1 MQITATSRRLPCAV
15 LCWNVIPGYH
25 VAGLSLL
32 SNFCLKDQKGVST
45 SMEPSLHLLW
55 QHPILGANGALCFN
69 QGFLNKARSTAV

>member
-45 SMEPSLHLLW
+45 SMEPSLHLLCSIPFW
-55 QHPILGANGALCFN
+55 VLMGLCASIR
-69 QGFLNKARSTAV
+69 GF